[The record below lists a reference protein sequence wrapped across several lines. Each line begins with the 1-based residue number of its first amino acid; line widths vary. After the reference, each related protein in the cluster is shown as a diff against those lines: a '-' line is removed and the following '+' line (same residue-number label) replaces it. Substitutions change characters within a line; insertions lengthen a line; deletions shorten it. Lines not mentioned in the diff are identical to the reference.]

1 MNILKPLRQSGLLS
15 EEEAL
20 KDIED
25 APMVRE
31 TSSPIPSGKDTG
43 NIILDSHAAE
53 KGDRRTQDEW
63 IEYWNKSDR
72 VMASMAD
79 YYQYFKQLKGMNDKD
94 KVKTLLTSLRE
105 DFDYQEKGNWLISS
119 TRLVYSKD
127 NLDARI
133 IPHYG
138 CAEQEAK
145 IKVPVYRRTPV
156 TQVVS
161 EGEGLTYLQTLFG
174 TEDEGEEIIQIFEFV
189 SGKKREEIKV
199 WTPTVGGN
207 DSRSQYP
214 SRAGSFYYY
223 NSDFLVGGYYYLY
236 DRGRSRGVIYPRS
249 GETKK

>member
-20 KDIED
+20 RDLEDI
-25 APMVRE
+25 PMVRE

-43 NIILDSHAAE
+43 NIILDCHAAE

-79 YYQYFKQLKGMNDKD
+79 YYQYFKQLKGNNDED

-105 DFDYQEKGNWLISS
+105 DFDHQEKGNWLISS

-138 CAEQEAK
+138 CAREEVT
-145 IKVPVYRRTPV
+145 IKVPYYGGVPI
-156 TQVVS
+156 TQVVG

-174 TEDEGEEIIQIFEFV
+174 TEDEGEEIIQILEFV
-189 SGKKREEIKV
+189 SDRNRDVIKV
-199 WTPTVGGN
+199 WTAAVEDAYT
-207 DSRSQYP
+207 RSQYP
-214 SRAGSFYYY
+214 SRAAGFGYGDD
-223 NSDFLVGGYYYLY
+223 DFHVGGGLY
-236 DRGRSRGVIYPRS
+236 GRGRSRGVIYPRS
-249 GETKK
+249 GATKK